1 LRGVVGLCGG
11 LPGDWNTSEIYQLT
25 DAAVLYLHGARDEFY
40 PPARVAGFGAQLR
53 SRARDVETRAL
64 DAAHDFTDEMRAA
77 VREWL
82 RLRAV

>member
-1 LRGVVGLCGG
+1 
-11 LPGDWNTSEIYQLT
+11 
-25 DAAVLYLHGARDEFY
+25 
-40 PPARVAGFGAQLR
+40 
-53 SRARDVETRAL
+53 VETRAL